1 LFWFVIS
8 RHVDGPFVYPPGD
21 CAKNLELTGTVTIM
35 KLRRTI
41 GAAAFRFAFIICISL
56 PVSPVLAADDGPGA
70 FVTRLGE
77 KTIAKLTDASLSPA
91 VREDQFRDLLREGFA
106 VKTIG
111 QFVLGKYRRTTSQ
124 ETIDAFVRVFEEY
137 VVSLYAKQ
145 FKHYSGQKFLVEKVA
160 DTSRKGDSMVMTK
173 IFPRGNSQPLRVNF
187 QVRNF
192 GDTFK
197 ILDVRVEGVSM
208 VLAQRDEFTSYISTN
223 GGKVEALIDA
233 LRKRMAISAASAEK

>member
-1 LFWFVIS
+1 MIS
-8 RHVDGPFVYPPGD
+8 RRTT
-21 CAKNLELTGTVTIM
+21 AVT
-35 KLRRTI
+35 
-41 GAAAFRFAFIICISL
+41 AFQLAFIFFVSL
-56 PVSPVLAADDGPGA
+56 QASAVLAADDGPGA

-77 KTIAKLTDASLSPA
+77 KTIAKLTDASLSPT

-106 VKTIG
+106 VETIG
-111 QFVLGKYRRTTSQ
+111 QFVLGKYRRTTPK
-124 ETIDAFVRVFEEY
+124 ETIDEFVGVFEKY

-160 DTSRKGDSMVMTK
+160 HTSRASDSMVMTK
-173 IFPRGNSQPLRVNF
+173 IFPRGNAEPLRVNF

-192 GDTFK
+192 GDSFK

-223 GGKVEALIDA
+223 GGKVEALINA
-233 LRKRMAISAASAEK
+233 LRKRMATPAATAEK